1 MEATDD
7 EAVEEDG
14 EEAEG
19 DCSKT
24 VAATGAEAATSGAE
38 ADAMAVIAEGRVAAA
53 AGADAGDDAVAGVG
67 CEEAAAGTEFWD
79 DSLPDTL
86 GNEHTSHVVM
96 SSWFWN
102 VQRLQVHCSPVLRS
116 PPPPPPP
123 GGWFAAVP
131 AGADSDRPSSGYGGG
146 ASFAGVEGSCWCKPG
161 GILGGGGRGGR
172 GGRFAIEPAGRIG
185 DPSILSACRPSAMEE
200 WCGFPDAIA
209 AAVVSSAESTSFCI
223 RSASW
228 RRN

>member
-1 MEATDD
+1 MGGCDDIGVEATDD

-14 EEAEG
+14 DEAEG

-38 ADAMAVIAEGRVAAA
+38 ADAMAVIAEGRAVDEVAA
-53 AGADAGDDAVAGVG
+53 GD
-67 CEEAAAGTEFWD
+67 CEKAAGTEFWD

-116 PPPPPPP
+116 PP
-123 GGWFAAVP
+123 
-131 AGADSDRPSSGYGGG
+131 AG
-146 ASFAGVEGSCWCKPG
+146 
-161 GILGGGGRGGR
+161 
-172 GGRFAIEPAGRIG
+172 
-185 DPSILSACRPSAMEE
+185 
-200 WCGFPDAIA
+200 
-209 AAVVSSAESTSFCI
+209 
-223 RSASW
+223 
-228 RRN
+228 

>member
-7 EAVEEDG
+7 EAVEDG

-38 ADAMAVIAEGRVAAA
+38 AVAMAVIAEGRAAN
-53 AGADAGDDAVAGVG
+53 DAGDDVAGE
-67 CEEAAAGTEFWD
+67 CEEAAGTEFWD

-116 PPPPPPP
+116 PPSPV
-123 GGWFAAVP
+123 GWPAATP
-131 AGADSDRPSSGYGGG
+131 AGADSDRPSIGYGGG
-146 ASFAGVEGSCWCKPG
+146 APVIGPEGSCWCRAEG
-161 GILGGGGRGGR
+161 SLGGGGRGGR

-200 WCGFPDAIA
+200 CGFPVVVADV
-209 AAVVSSAESTSFCI
+209 VVSSAESTSFCI

-228 RRN
+228 RRS